1 MFVVELSYF
10 NLDQIY
16 NSGQAP
22 RWIQL
27 NSSPEKSKYV
37 IPFKDKALKIEQI
50 RDRYD
55 WTKFRLIMSCSEEE
69 FFNTW
74 FDYFDLSTDYFDLNY
89 KIKKLGKKFKIIANR
104 GYGVHIIRQDTF
116 EAYVLSRLTKNLGY
130 KDAAKIMNHIAEA
143 CGIKHVQSMREA
155 GRITWYEFPT
165 PQMVLDNFK
174 NLYPMGKVSV
184 WLKNLCQ
191 VIVNDGF
198 DVGEHLM
205 TTSDSDELAKLFVL
219 HETDNF
225 PLDGIRETLI
235 KNFGENP
242 EEFADWY
249 LDDIENKGLVYMYI
263 VHHIISKRKEEI
275 LNGFN

>member
-1 MFVVELSYF
+1 MFVVEVPYF

-16 NSGQAP
+16 DSGQVP

-27 NSSPEKSKYV
+27 NRSPEKSKYV
-37 IPFKDKALKIEQI
+37 IPFKDKALKIEQV
-50 RDRYD
+50 RDKYD

-74 FDYFDLSTDYFDLNY
+74 FEYFDLRTDYLDLNT
-89 KIKKLGKKFKIIANR
+89 KIKKLGKKFRIIANR
-104 GYGVHIIRQDTF
+104 GNGIHIIKQDTF
-116 EAYVLSRLTKNLGY
+116 ESFVLSRLIKNLGY
-130 KDAAKIMNHIAEA
+130 IEAGVIMNHIAEA

-155 GRITWYEFPT
+155 GRVTWYEFPT

-174 NLYPMGKVSV
+174 NLSNMGKVNV

-191 VIVNDGF
+191 VIVNNEF
-198 DVGEHLM
+198 HIGEHLM
-205 TTSDSDELAKLFVL
+205 TTLDSGNELARLLVL
-219 HETDNF
+219 HEVDNF
-225 PLDGIRETLI
+225 PLDGIKDTLI

-249 LDDIENKGLVYMYI
+249 LGDVEENKGLVYVYI
-263 VHHIISKRKEEI
+263 VHHILSRKR
-275 LNGFN
+275 